1 VASPVT
7 PPPAKTVQAQVPAE
21 QSEFPVIQPG
31 YTYEIVEK
39 QIDDIVIARP
49 ITFGWVLGFMAAG
62 TLVILL
68 TFAIVELWLRGVG
81 VWGIDIPVAWGFAII
96 NFVWWIGIGHAGTL
110 ISAILYL
117 FRQRWR
123 TSINRF
129 AEAMTIF
136 AVMCAG
142 MFPVLHLGRPWM
154 FYYLTPYPNTMQIWP
169 QFRSPLVWD
178 FFAVST
184 YFTVS
189 LLFWYT
195 GMVPDF
201 AALRDRAKNPLL
213 KLTFGI
219 MSFGWRGSAKAW
231 RNFEDGYVLLA
242 ALSTPLVVSVH
253 SVVSFD
259 FAVGI
264 VPGWHSTIFP
274 PYFVA
279 GALYAGFAM
288 VLTIAIILRPIFRI
302 EGLVTMR
309 HLDNMAKLMLASGL
323 FVIYGYFMEGFGAWY
338 GGNLFDTYAQINRIF
353 GPYGGWGWGLVFTN
367 VVFPQLLWFK
377 HFRTNIWWLLAIS
390 TSINIGMWIERFLIV
405 VVSLHRDYI
414 PSSWGFYTPT
424 VWDIATYIGTLGF
437 FSFALF
443 MFVRMLP
450 MIPAF
455 EVNEMLSHL
464 KKGGQHA

>member
-1 VASPVT
+1 MSTPIAT
-7 PPPAKTVQAQVPAE
+7 PPEPRVQPVVPAE
-21 QSEFPVIQPG
+21 QSEFPVILPG
-31 YTYEIVEK
+31 YTYDAVEK
-39 QIDDIVIARP
+39 QIGGIVLERP
-49 ITFGWVLGFMAAG
+49 ITFGWAVGFIGTAILVVLLHLA
-62 TLVILL
+62 VVWLL
-68 TFAIVELWLRGVG
+68 IRGVG
-81 VWGIDIPVAWGFAII
+81 IWGIDIPVAWGFAII

-142 MFPVLHLGRPWM
+142 LFPLIHLGRPWM
-154 FYYLTPYPNTMQIWP
+154 FYYLIPYPNTMEIWP
-169 QFRSPLVWD
+169 QFRSPLIWD

-184 YFTVS
+184 YFTTSV
-189 LLFWYT
+189 LFWYS

-201 AALRDRAKNPLL
+201 AALRDRAKQRFA
-213 KLTFGI
+213 KVIFGI
-219 MSFGWRGSAKAW
+219 LSFGWRGSARHW
-231 RNFEDGYVLLA
+231 RNYEDAYVLLA

-288 VLTIAIILRPIFRI
+288 VLTIAIILRPVFKI

-323 FVIYGYFMEGFGAWY
+323 VVMYGYLMEGFMAWY
-338 GGNLFDTYAQINRIF
+338 GGREFETYQQLTRLFGT
-353 GPYGGWGWGLVFTN
+353 YGGWGWGLLLTN
-367 VVFPQLLWFK
+367 VLIPQLLWFK
-377 HFRTNIWWLLAIS
+377 RFRTNIWWLLLIS
-390 TSINIGMWIERFLIV
+390 TSINIGMWIERFIIV
-405 VVSLHRDYI
+405 VVSLHRDYM
-414 PSSWGFYTPT
+414 PSAWGYYSPT
-424 VWDIATYIGTLGF
+424 IWDIATYAGTLGF
-437 FSFALF
+437 FTFALF
-443 MFVRMLP
+443 LFVRLLP

-455 EVNEMLSHL
+455 EVKEMLSHL
-464 KKGGQHA
+464 RHEEQTA

>member
-1 VASPVT
+1 MASPVT

>member
-1 VASPVT
+1 MATTIT
-7 PPPAKTVQAQVPAE
+7 PPPQPTIPAE
-21 QSEFPVIQPG
+21 QSQYPVIGPG
-31 YTYEIVEK
+31 FDYETVERK
-39 QIDDIVIARP
+39 VDDIVLERP
-49 ITFGWVLGFMAAG
+49 LTKGWVVGFFGAATLLLLGHYA
-62 TLVILL
+62 V
-68 TFAIVELWLRGVG
+68 VRLWLIGVG
-81 VWGIDIPVAWGFAII
+81 IWGVDIPVAWGFAII

-142 MFPVLHLGRPWM
+142 VFPLIHLGRPWM
-154 FYYLTPYPNTMQIWP
+154 FYYLAPYPATTQIWP
-169 QFRSPLVWD
+169 QFRSPLIWD

-189 LLFWYT
+189 VIFWYT

-201 AALRDRAKNPLL
+201 AAMRDRATSRFPKII
-213 KLTFGI
+213 FGI
-219 MSFGWRGSAKAW
+219 LCFGWRGSARHW
-231 RNFEDGYVLLA
+231 RNYEDAYVLLA
-242 ALSTPLVVSVH
+242 ALSTPLVISVH

-259 FAVGI
+259 FAVSI

-288 VLTIAIILRPIFRI
+288 VITIAIILRPVYKI

-309 HLDNMAKLMLASGL
+309 HLENMAKLMLASGL
-323 FVIYGYFMEGFGAWY
+323 VVMYGYLMEGFMAAY
-338 GGNLFDTYAQINRIF
+338 GGRTFEVTQQLTRLF
-353 GPYGGWGWGLVFTN
+353 GPYGGWGWGLLLTN
-367 VVFPQLLWFK
+367 VIIPQLLWFK
-377 HFRTNIWWLLAIS
+377 YYRTNIWWLLIIS
-390 TSINIGMWIERFLIV
+390 TSINIGMWIERFVIIV
-405 VVSLHRDYI
+405 IGLSQDYM
-414 PSSWGFYTPT
+414 PSAWGSYSPT
-424 VWDIATYIGTLGF
+424 LWDLSTYAGTIG
-437 FSFALF
+437 LF
-443 MFVRMLP
+443 TFMMFLFVRLLP

-455 EVNEMLSHL
+455 EVNEMLSHVTHP
-464 KKGGQHA
+464 KEQKA

>member
-1 VASPVT
+1 MAT
-7 PPPAKTVQAQVPAE
+7 PTAIPAERNVQPTVPAE
-21 QSEFPVIQPG
+21 QSEFPVIRSG
-31 YTYEIVEK
+31 YTYDAVEK
-39 QIDDIVIARP
+39 QIGDIVLERP
-49 ITFGWVLGFMAAG
+49 ITFGFAVGFIGAGMLVLVLHFA
-62 TLVILL
+62 VVYLL
-68 TFAIVELWLRGVG
+68 LRGVG
-81 VWGIDIPVAWGFAII
+81 IWGIDIPVAWGFAII

-142 MFPVLHLGRPWM
+142 MFPLLHLGRPWM
-154 FYYLTPYPNTMQIWP
+154 FYYLIPYPNTMQIWP
-169 QFRSPLVWD
+169 QFRSPLIWD

-189 LLFWYT
+189 VLFWYS

-201 AALRDRAKNPLL
+201 AALRDRAKNLL
-213 KLTFGI
+213 VKRIFGI
-219 MSFGWRGSAKAW
+219 LCFGWRGSARHW
-231 RNFEDGYVLLA
+231 RNYEDAYVLLA

-288 VLTIAIILRPIFRI
+288 VLTIAIILRPIFKI
-302 EGLVTMR
+302 EGLVTLR
-309 HLDNMAKLMLASGL
+309 HLENMAKLMLASGL
-323 FVIYGYFMEGFGAWY
+323 VVMYGYLMEGFMAWY
-338 GGNLFDTYAQINRIF
+338 GGREFEVYQQLTRLF
-353 GPYGGWGWGLVFTN
+353 GVYGGWGWGLLLTN
-367 VVFPQLLWFK
+367 VLIPQLLWFK
-377 HFRTNIWWLLAIS
+377 RCRTNIWWLLIIS

-405 VVSLHRDYI
+405 VVSLHRDYM
-414 PSSWGFYTPT
+414 PSAWGFYTPT
-424 VWDIATYIGTLGF
+424 VWDIATYAGTLGF
-437 FSFALF
+437 FTFALF
-443 MFVRMLP
+443 LFVRLLP

-455 EVNEMLSHL
+455 EVNEMLSHFRR
-464 KKGGQHA
+464 GSQEA

>member
-1 VASPVT
+1 MAAPTTTST
-7 PPPAKTVQAQVPAE
+7 ERHVQPIVPAE
-21 QSEFPVIQPG
+21 QSEFPVIAPG
-31 YTYEIVEK
+31 YTYEKIEQ

-49 ITFGWVLGFMAAG
+49 ITVGWAVGFVAAAI
-62 TLVILL
+62 LVMLL
-68 TFAIVELWLRGVG
+68 TFAIVRLFLIGIGIWGVN
-81 VWGIDIPVAWGFAII
+81 IPVAWGFAII

-142 MFPVLHLGRPWM
+142 LFPLIHLGRPWM
-154 FYYLTPYPNTMQIWP
+154 FYYLVPYPNTMEIWP
-169 QFRSPLVWD
+169 QFRSPLMWD

-189 LLFWYT
+189 LLFWYS

-201 AALRDRAKNPLL
+201 AALRDRAQKRI
-213 KLTFGI
+213 TRIIFGI
-219 MSFGWRGSAKAW
+219 LSFGWRGSARHW
-231 RNFEDGYVLLA
+231 RNFEDAYVLLA

-259 FAVGI
+259 FAVSI

-288 VLTIAIILRPIFRI
+288 VLTIAIILRPVFKI
-302 EGLVTMR
+302 EGLVTLR

-323 FVIYGYFMEGFGAWY
+323 VVMYGYLMEGFMAWY
-338 GGNLFDTYAQINRIF
+338 GGREFEVYQQLTRIF
-353 GPYGGWGWGLVFTN
+353 GAYGGWGWGLLLTN
-367 VVFPQLLWFK
+367 VVIPQLLWFK
-377 HFRTNIWWLLAIS
+377 RFRTNVWWLLLIS

-405 VVSLHRDYI
+405 VVSLHRDYL
-414 PSSWGFYTPT
+414 PSSWGFYNPT
-424 VWDIATYIGTLGF
+424 VWDIATYVGTLGF
-437 FSFALF
+437 FTFALF
-443 MFVRMLP
+443 LFVRFLP

-455 EVNEMLSHL
+455 EVNEMLSHFR
-464 KKGGQHA
+464 HEERPA